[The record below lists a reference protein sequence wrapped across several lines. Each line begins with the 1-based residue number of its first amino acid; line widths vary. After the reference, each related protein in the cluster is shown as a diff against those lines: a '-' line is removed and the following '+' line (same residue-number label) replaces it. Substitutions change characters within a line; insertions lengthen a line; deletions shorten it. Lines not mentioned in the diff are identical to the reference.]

1 MSGRNFAP
9 SRYVMSS
16 GASISLLNESSFEM
30 AVGVAGPNDPL
41 LGRYQ
46 EKILNKPK
54 KIRACGRCNCVGHT
68 RKNCIIYRSRS
79 GPRRLDEESLRRER
93 DEVQEIMR
101 RTQKKP
107 TTRNM
112 YMVKHVRSM
121 KPEMRQRLSAY
132 DQFLYVDHKGFD
144 PVVYDAQDNKAI
156 YRAIHGYE
164 INHTPLTGICFTV
177 PENTQVGDVLS
188 IRSQTGVRHRIIA
201 QKGLRPGTFTTIAV
215 PLHVRDLPSNV
226 PPAGEAP
233 VQRPTIP
240 AQRPT
245 IPVQRPTIPV
255 PANVPEAPSNDEP
268 ESDDVF
274 DESSC
279 PICMDP
285 LTNRNKLVSKCGH
298 QFHASCIM
306 TWLSGPRSACSNCPT
321 CRNSMF

>member
-1 MSGRNFAP
+1 
-9 SRYVMSS
+9 
-16 GASISLLNESSFEM
+16 
-30 AVGVAGPNDPL
+30 
-41 LGRYQ
+41 
-46 EKILNKPK
+46 
-54 KIRACGRCNCVGHT
+54 
-68 RKNCIIYRSRS
+68 
-79 GPRRLDEESLRRER
+79 
-93 DEVQEIMR
+93 
-101 RTQKKP
+101 
-107 TTRNM
+107 
-112 YMVKHVRSM
+112 M
-121 KPEMRQRLSAY
+121 KPEMRQRLSAFH
-132 DQFLYVDHKGFD
+132 QFLYVDHAGCD
-144 PVVYDAQDNKAI
+144 PCHDAPDHKAI

-201 QKGLRPGTFTTIAV
+201 QKGLRPGTLTTIAV
-215 PLHVRDLPSNV
+215 PRDNRELPSNV
-226 PPAGEAP
+226 PQAGEA
-233 VQRPTIP
+233 
-240 AQRPT
+240 
-245 IPVQRPTIPV
+245 PVQRPTIPV

-279 PICMDP
+279 PICMEP